1 MIAYRPECYRPFPR
15 ITDRGGIIL
24 RSEDSDSG
32 GDCVCACF
40 DRKPGGFM
48 VFSAVNFNDRIE
60 AAPRKLRILGSISGH

>member
-1 MIAYRPECYRPFPR
+1 MLPALPADNG
-15 ITDRGGIIL
+15 DRGGIIL
-24 RSEDSDSG
+24 RSEDSDFG

-60 AAPRKLRILGSISGH
+60 AAPRKLRILGSIGPLIG